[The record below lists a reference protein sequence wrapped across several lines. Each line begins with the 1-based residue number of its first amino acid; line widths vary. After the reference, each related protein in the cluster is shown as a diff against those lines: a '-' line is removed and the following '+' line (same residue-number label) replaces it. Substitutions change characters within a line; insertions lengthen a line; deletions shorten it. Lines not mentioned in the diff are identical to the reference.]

1 MKIVVVHEVN
11 YLEKIIYEYQI
22 LPEILSILGHE
33 ITVVDYDETWRNGSA
48 KQQIVDLKTKIYANT
63 HRAYP
68 AASVTVRRPGMV
80 RLPLLARF
88 TGAITNG
95 LEVRRVLAQNKPDAI
110 LLYGLPTVGLQSVI
124 NGRWFDVPVVFRS
137 IDVLSQLAP
146 PSLAGMTKLLER
158 IVYRSVAGIVA
169 LTPRLQQHVA
179 SYGVPDDRI
188 RLLPCGVDT
197 SLFSP
202 GSKNASLLSQW
213 NIGPV
218 DPVILFMGTI
228 YRFSGLDRV
237 IADFHRILNRHPQTK
252 LLVVGW
258 GEDEERLKRLA
269 IEHQV
274 SANVVFTGLQPYS
287 SLPGIIRAS
296 DICINPFELN
306 AITRDILPN
315 KLFQY
320 LACGKPLVATRL
332 PGTEPF
338 LPGEDEG
345 VVYTPQDQVADRLL
359 ELIDDP
365 ARRRQL
371 GENAASAVQQKYDW
385 KKIAEQ
391 MVQLIQQLV
400 SK

>member
-22 LPEILSILGHE
+22 LPEILSMLGHD
-33 ITVVDYDETWRNGSA
+33 ITIVDYDETWRDGSA
-48 KQQIVDLKTKIYANT
+48 KHRTIDLRTKIYADT

-80 RLPLLARF
+80 RLPVLARIS
-88 TGAITNG
+88 GAITNG
-95 LEVRRVLAQNKPDAI
+95 LEVRRVLAEKKPDVI
-110 LLYGLPTVGLQSVI
+110 LLYGLPTVGLQSVM
-124 NGRWFDVPVVFRS
+124 NGRLYDVPVVFRS
-137 IDVLSQLAP
+137 IDVLNQLAP
-146 PSLAGMTKLLER
+146 RSLAGITKLLER

-179 SYGVPDDRI
+179 SYGVPDERI

-197 SLFSP
+197 SMFSP
-202 GSKNASLLSQW
+202 GSRSTSLLSRW
-213 NIGPV
+213 NIGGT

-237 IADFHRILNRHPQTK
+237 IADFPRVLKRHPQTK

-269 IEHQV
+269 IERQV
-274 SANVVFTGLQPYS
+274 SANVIFTGLQPYS
-287 SLPGIIRAS
+287 LLPDIIRAS

-315 KLFQY
+315 KVFQY

-345 VVYTPQDQVADRLL
+345 VVYTPQDEVVDRLL

-365 ARRRQL
+365 NRRRRL
-371 GENAASAVQQKYDW
+371 GENAAAAVQQKYDW
-385 KKIAEQ
+385 KKIAQQ
-391 MVQLIQQLV
+391 MVDMIHEFTSV
-400 SK
+400 